1 MHLCIFWDLWLDG
14 FLSKNFFQFKKPEHL
29 DELFFLLW
37 LGVILGGRIGYIL
50 LYNFSYY
57 ISEPLKIFAIWE
69 GWMSFHGG
77 LLGVI
82 LATYYFSKKFDYK
95 FWNVIDILAVITPVG
110 LAFGR
115 FGNYLNNE
123 LYGFA
128 DYSGPFAMRVQG
140 IPHFPSPLLEL
151 LLEGVVLFVILLFI
165 FFKTNLKNSPG
176 KISGIFLLW
185 YGIARIISE
194 FFRLPDSQIW
204 YIFGTD
210 FITIGMIYTL
220 IMIVFWIYFLMRKN

>member
-1 MHLCIFWDLWLDG
+1 
-14 FLSKNFFQFKKPEHL
+14 
-29 DELFFLLW
+29 
-37 LGVILGGRIGYIL
+37 
-50 LYNFSYY
+50 
-57 ISEPLKIFAIWE
+57 
-69 GWMSFHGG
+69 MSFHGG

-176 KISGIFLLW
+176 KISGIFLL
-185 YGIARIISE
+185 
-194 FFRLPDSQIW
+194 
-204 YIFGTD
+204 
-210 FITIGMIYTL
+210 
-220 IMIVFWIYFLMRKN
+220 